1 VFVQRFPPLAVPT
14 AFVHVFVQRFPPLAV
29 PTAFVTQT
37 KHRINFYTMLTLYV
51 CLQSFRFQD
60 FFTMPDITSPFL
72 SFVQARHEILKC
84 NLRIGVHEL
93 TFIKL
98 SSDAATSILLQ
109 FAKLNKLPDA
119 GTARLMQEIV
129 DGPLLDADKK
139 QIVSA
144 INTKLPEDARST
156 TVRQSLQHC
165 EHVFNYLSA
174 NDWAVIMDG
183 TIAAKMNVLA
193 KRCASI
199 GLYHPTEKTFSALV
213 GMLMVGDLSAQSCAA
228 DALALVREFKVMY
241 KSMLGRLVCSGTL
254 PQTFPNDVADF
265 KKEFPT
271 WYEAA
276 YSTDEPITSPVAK
289 SVMQQMIATVP
300 CRNTRAGCS
309 AVQPRSTTS
318 AKQSDVLASLCGAL
332 MRTSSSGDMLNNLQI
347 FNRPALQHMAHSQSP
362 SPPSPGTAALLP
374 PPGQL
379 MLTGAPALPALRV
392 DVSQISDDGFALAAT
407 TAKQAA
413 EAPPGQAAAVK
424 SSVEDMV
431 EAMKSQLAGRPAM
444 KRPAAADE
452 GNVAKRPAAAPPA
465 LGLVLG
471 CGKCRQCAK
480 GCKQCQKASFTGRRG
495 PL

>member
-1 VFVQRFPPLAVPT
+1 
-14 AFVHVFVQRFPPLAV
+14 
-29 PTAFVTQT
+29 
-37 KHRINFYTMLTLYV
+37 MLTFYV
-51 CLQSFRFQD
+51 CLQSFRFQTVL
-60 FFTMPDITSPFL
+60 TMPGNTYPFL
-72 SFVQARHEILKC
+72 SFVEARHEILKC

-93 TFIKL
+93 TFTKL
-98 SSDAATSILLQ
+98 SCDAATAILLQ
-109 FAKLNKLPDA
+109 FAKVNKLPDA
-119 GTARLMQEIV
+119 GTARLMQAIV

-139 QIVSA
+139 QVVSA

-183 TIAAKMNVLA
+183 NIAAKMNVLTQ
-193 KRCASI
+193 RCASI

-213 GMLMVGDLSAQSCAA
+213 GMLMVGDLSAQTCAA

-241 KSMLGRLVCSGTL
+241 KSILGRLVCSGTL

-265 KKEFPT
+265 EKEYPT

-276 YSTDEPITSPVAK
+276 YSTHEPIAPPVAK
-289 SVMQQMIATVP
+289 SVMFQMIATVP
-300 CRNTRAGCS
+300 CRNARAGCS
-309 AVQPRSTTS
+309 AVSSSSTS
-318 AKQSDVLASLCGAL
+318 AKQSDLLASLCGAL
-332 MRTSSSGDMLNNLQI
+332 MRSTSSGDVLKNLQI

-362 SPPSPGTAALLP
+362 SPPAPGTAAVLP

-379 MLTGAPALPALRV
+379 MLMAAPAVPAHRV
-392 DVSQISDDGFALAAT
+392 DISQISDSGFAKAEESLAE
-407 TAKQAA
+407 TAPKQAA
-413 EAPPGQAAAVK
+413 EAPPVKAAAVK

-431 EAMKSQLAGRPAM
+431 LAMKSQLALRITM
-444 KRPAAADE
+444 KRPAAAVED
-452 GNVAKRPAAAPPA
+452 NVARRPAAAPPA

-471 CGKCRQCAK
+471 CGKCRQSEK
-480 GCKQCQKASFTGRRG
+480 GCKQCKNASFAGRRG